1 MYIIDLDEEN
11 NISKL
16 SAYNSVI
23 FVLNVCMDSKIAA
36 KIKILFFSHD
46 LNVFI
51 YSTKW
56 VRNRING

>member
-1 MYIIDLDEEN
+1 MHIIDLDEEN

-46 LNVFI
+46 FECI
-51 YSTKW
+51 YIQYEMGSE
-56 VRNRING
+56 